1 MKHQRDDGQ
10 TLRDLVESA
19 LEQSLSR
26 GPTGGHGQPD
36 SSQAQSAASQTE
48 TAASSVASSATAVG
62 EVLDTHHPHLPGRV
76 LVRWLD
82 LDGSAVDRWL
92 QRERH
97 LSLLK
102 GDRVLVTLP
111 VGWPQWVVTGALGR
125 EAREPEADSDNVRE
139 MRLGPGEKLRVIS
152 HEGQALLT
160 LSEGADGPV
169 LELGDGNVELKAART
184 LRIKADTVELSAGE
198 GGIDLRTDG
207 DSVMRARTIR
217 LN

>member
-1 MKHQRDDGQ
+1 MKHQKDHGQ
-10 TLRDLVESA
+10 TLRDLVETA
-19 LEQSLSR
+19 LEQSLSQ
-26 GPTGGHGQPD
+26 GPAGYPSVVASEHDAT
-36 SSQAQSAASQTE
+36 AQ
-48 TAASSVASSATAVG
+48 ASSPVPRGGTAVG

-82 LDGSAVDRWL
+82 LDGCSVERWL

-125 EAREPEADSDNVRE
+125 EAREPESDTDNVRV
-139 MRLGPGEKLRVIS
+139 MRLGPGERLRVIS

-160 LSEGADGPV
+160 LSEGA
-169 LELGDGNVELKAART
+169 
-184 LRIKADTVELSAGE
+184 
-198 GGIDLRTDG
+198 
-207 DSVMRARTIR
+207 
-217 LN
+217 

>member
-1 MKHQRDDGQ
+1 MKHQKDHGQ

-26 GPTGGHGQPD
+26 GPTGHHGV
-36 SSQAQSAASQTE
+36 E
-48 TAASSVASSATAVG
+48 TSERDAVTQNSPAEPAPQGGTAIG

-76 LVRWLD
+76 LVSWLD
-82 LDGSAVDRWL
+82 LDGNAAKRWL

-111 VGWPQWVVTGALGR
+111 LGWPQWLVTGALGR
-125 EAREPEADSDNVRE
+125 AAREPEPDSDNVRV

-152 HEGQALLT
+152 YEGQALLT

-184 LRIKADTVELSAGE
+184 LRIKADTVELAAGE
-198 GGIDLRTDG
+198 GGIDLRTEG